1 MKYIEER
8 SSVINP
14 IEDYKLL
21 LKSKKKLR
29 VKLGVDPTAPDVTL
43 GWYSVIRALK
53 KFQEYGH
60 DVILILGEFTA
71 KVGDPSGKSETRNIL
86 DDDSINENSDGVLPI
101 IKSILHQDNL
111 EIVSNKDW
119 LSKLSINDMM
129 SLASST
135 TLAQML
141 EREDFSNRY
150 ENKNPISLL
159 EFFYPLF
166 QGYGSVAV
174 KSDIEIGG
182 NDQLW
187 NLMLG
192 RDIQKYYGL
201 NPQVAITFPLLIG
214 TDGKKKMSQ
223 SYDNYI
229 SISDT
234 PENIFGK
241 IMSIPD
247 ETMWDYFL
255 MLTDLEL
262 DVINEYKSNVEND
275 KENPFNLKKMLG
287 ELIITELFSND
298 DASKAAYSFENVT
311 NELWNED
318 FNLKFYGAVWMCKY
332 ILPIMKKNRTG
343 RIINITTIQG
353 KQPGKSS
360 IPTSITRAAGIAFT
374 KALSNDCAK
383 YNILVNTVCLGFVKS
398 DQWIQSKKLDFPDLT
413 QKQYY
418 DNIGKETP
426 LGRIGETDE
435 AADLITYLASE
446 RSSYITGAAI
456 NLDGGLSTVV

>member
-166 QGYGSVAV
+166 QGYDSVAV

-192 RDIQKYYGL
+192 REIQKYYGL

-275 KENPFNLKKMLG
+275 KENPFKLKKMLG
-287 ELIITELFSND
+287 ELIITELFNND
-298 DASKAAYSFENVT
+298 EAAKAANSFENVT
-311 NELWNED
+311 VNKNIPDEMEEIILENDISIHLPKFLAENGILKSSSEGRRLISSGGFKINNE
-318 FNLKFYGAVWMCKY
+318 KY
-332 ILPIMKKNRTG
+332 DKLDINSDDLIDKTIQIGKRNFL
-343 RIINITTIQG
+343 RII
-353 KQPGKSS
+353 
-360 IPTSITRAAGIAFT
+360 
-374 KALSNDCAK
+374 
-383 YNILVNTVCLGFVKS
+383 
-398 DQWIQSKKLDFPDLT
+398 KK
-413 QKQYY
+413 
-418 DNIGKETP
+418 
-426 LGRIGETDE
+426 
-435 AADLITYLASE
+435 
-446 RSSYITGAAI
+446 
-456 NLDGGLSTVV
+456 

>member
-1 MKYIEER
+1 MEILFNFKMKYIEEQ

-86 DDDSINENSDGVLPI
+86 DDDSINQNSDGVLPI

-119 LSKLSINDMM
+119 LSKLSINGMM

-166 QGYGSVAV
+166 QGYDSVAV

-201 NPQVAITFPLLIG
+201 SPQVAITFPLLIG

-298 DASKAAYSFENVT
+298 EAAKAANSFENVT
-311 NELWNED
+311 VNKNIPDEMGEIILENDISIHLPKFLAENGILKSSSEGRRLISSGGFKINNE
-318 FNLKFYGAVWMCKY
+318 KY
-332 ILPIMKKNRTG
+332 DKLDINSKDLIGKTIQIGKRNFL
-343 RIINITTIQG
+343 RII
-353 KQPGKSS
+353 
-360 IPTSITRAAGIAFT
+360 
-374 KALSNDCAK
+374 
-383 YNILVNTVCLGFVKS
+383 
-398 DQWIQSKKLDFPDLT
+398 KK
-413 QKQYY
+413 
-418 DNIGKETP
+418 
-426 LGRIGETDE
+426 
-435 AADLITYLASE
+435 
-446 RSSYITGAAI
+446 
-456 NLDGGLSTVV
+456 

>member
-1 MKYIEER
+1 MEILFNFKMKYIEER

-166 QGYGSVAV
+166 QGYDSVAV

-262 DVINEYKSNVEND
+262 DVINEYKSNVKND
-275 KENPFNLKKMLG
+275 KENPFKLKKMLG
-287 ELIITELFSND
+287 ELIITELFNND
-298 DASKAAYSFENVT
+298 EAAKAANSFENVT
-311 NELWNED
+311 VNKNIPDEMEEIILENDISIHLPKFLAENGILKSSSEGRRLISSGGFKINNEKYDKLDINSED
-318 FNLKFYGAVWMCKY
+318 LIDKTIQIGKRNFL
-332 ILPIMKKNRTG
+332 
-343 RIINITTIQG
+343 RII
-353 KQPGKSS
+353 
-360 IPTSITRAAGIAFT
+360 
-374 KALSNDCAK
+374 
-383 YNILVNTVCLGFVKS
+383 
-398 DQWIQSKKLDFPDLT
+398 KK
-413 QKQYY
+413 
-418 DNIGKETP
+418 
-426 LGRIGETDE
+426 
-435 AADLITYLASE
+435 
-446 RSSYITGAAI
+446 
-456 NLDGGLSTVV
+456 

>member
-166 QGYGSVAV
+166 QGYDSVAV

-262 DVINEYKSNVEND
+262 DVINEYKGNVEKD
-275 KENPFNLKKMLG
+275 KENPFKLKKMLG

-298 DASKAAYSFENVT
+298 EAAKAANSFENVT
-311 NELWNED
+311 VNKNIPDEMEEIILENDISIHLPKFLAENGILKSSSEGRRLISSGGFKINNEKYDKLDINSED
-318 FNLKFYGAVWMCKY
+318 LIDKTIQIGKRNFL
-332 ILPIMKKNRTG
+332 
-343 RIINITTIQG
+343 RII
-353 KQPGKSS
+353 
-360 IPTSITRAAGIAFT
+360 
-374 KALSNDCAK
+374 
-383 YNILVNTVCLGFVKS
+383 
-398 DQWIQSKKLDFPDLT
+398 KK
-413 QKQYY
+413 
-418 DNIGKETP
+418 
-426 LGRIGETDE
+426 
-435 AADLITYLASE
+435 
-446 RSSYITGAAI
+446 
-456 NLDGGLSTVV
+456 

>member
-1 MKYIEER
+1 MEILFNFKMKYIEER

-166 QGYGSVAV
+166 QGYDSVAV

-298 DASKAAYSFENVT
+298 DASKAANSFENVT
-311 NELWNED
+311 VNKNIPDEMEEIILENDISIHLPKFLAENGILKSSSEGRRLISSGGFKINNEKYEKLDINSED
-318 FNLKFYGAVWMCKY
+318 LIDKTIQIGKRNF
-332 ILPIMKKNRTG
+332 I
-343 RIINITTIQG
+343 RII
-353 KQPGKSS
+353 
-360 IPTSITRAAGIAFT
+360 
-374 KALSNDCAK
+374 
-383 YNILVNTVCLGFVKS
+383 
-398 DQWIQSKKLDFPDLT
+398 KK
-413 QKQYY
+413 
-418 DNIGKETP
+418 
-426 LGRIGETDE
+426 
-435 AADLITYLASE
+435 
-446 RSSYITGAAI
+446 
-456 NLDGGLSTVV
+456 

>member
-86 DDDSINENSDGVLPI
+86 DDDSINQNSDGVLPI

-150 ENKNPISLL
+150 EN
-159 EFFYPLF
+159 
-166 QGYGSVAV
+166 
-174 KSDIEIGG
+174 
-182 NDQLW
+182 
-187 NLMLG
+187 
-192 RDIQKYYGL
+192 
-201 NPQVAITFPLLIG
+201 
-214 TDGKKKMSQ
+214 
-223 SYDNYI
+223 
-229 SISDT
+229 
-234 PENIFGK
+234 
-241 IMSIPD
+241 
-247 ETMWDYFL
+247 
-255 MLTDLEL
+255 
-262 DVINEYKSNVEND
+262 
-275 KENPFNLKKMLG
+275 
-287 ELIITELFSND
+287 
-298 DASKAAYSFENVT
+298 
-311 NELWNED
+311 
-318 FNLKFYGAVWMCKY
+318 
-332 ILPIMKKNRTG
+332 
-343 RIINITTIQG
+343 
-353 KQPGKSS
+353 
-360 IPTSITRAAGIAFT
+360 
-374 KALSNDCAK
+374 
-383 YNILVNTVCLGFVKS
+383 
-398 DQWIQSKKLDFPDLT
+398 
-413 QKQYY
+413 
-418 DNIGKETP
+418 
-426 LGRIGETDE
+426 
-435 AADLITYLASE
+435 
-446 RSSYITGAAI
+446 
-456 NLDGGLSTVV
+456 

>member
-14 IEDYKLL
+14 IEDYNLL
-21 LKSKKKLR
+21 LQSKKKLR

-141 EREDFSNRY
+141 EREDFSKRY

-166 QGYGSVAV
+166 QGYDSVAV

-192 RDIQKYYGL
+192 REIQKYYGL

-262 DVINEYKSNVEND
+262 DVINEYKSNVEKD

-287 ELIITELFSND
+287 ELIITELFNND
-298 DASKAAYSFENVT
+298 EAAKAANSFENVT
-311 NELWNED
+311 VNKNIPDEMEEIILENDISIHLPKFLAENGILKSSSEGRRLISSGGFKINNE
-318 FNLKFYGAVWMCKY
+318 KY
-332 ILPIMKKNRTG
+332 DKLDINSDDLIDKTIQVGKRNFI
-343 RIINITTIQG
+343 RII
-353 KQPGKSS
+353 
-360 IPTSITRAAGIAFT
+360 
-374 KALSNDCAK
+374 
-383 YNILVNTVCLGFVKS
+383 
-398 DQWIQSKKLDFPDLT
+398 KK
-413 QKQYY
+413 
-418 DNIGKETP
+418 
-426 LGRIGETDE
+426 
-435 AADLITYLASE
+435 
-446 RSSYITGAAI
+446 
-456 NLDGGLSTVV
+456 

>member
-1 MKYIEER
+1 MEILFNFKMKYIEER

-29 VKLGVDPTAPDVTL
+29 VKLGVDPTAPEVTL

-166 QGYGSVAV
+166 QGYDSVAV

-287 ELIITELFSND
+287 ELIITELFNNNE
-298 DASKAAYSFENVT
+298 AAKAANSFENVT
-311 NELWNED
+311 VNKNIPDEMEEIILENDISIHLPKFLAENGILKSSSEGRRLISSGGFKINNEKYDKLDINSED
-318 FNLKFYGAVWMCKY
+318 LIDKTIQIGKRNFL
-332 ILPIMKKNRTG
+332 
-343 RIINITTIQG
+343 RII
-353 KQPGKSS
+353 
-360 IPTSITRAAGIAFT
+360 
-374 KALSNDCAK
+374 
-383 YNILVNTVCLGFVKS
+383 
-398 DQWIQSKKLDFPDLT
+398 KK
-413 QKQYY
+413 
-418 DNIGKETP
+418 
-426 LGRIGETDE
+426 
-435 AADLITYLASE
+435 
-446 RSSYITGAAI
+446 
-456 NLDGGLSTVV
+456 

>member
-166 QGYGSVAV
+166 QGYDSVAV

-201 NPQVAITFPLLIG
+201 KPQVAITFPLLIG

-262 DVINEYKSNVEND
+262 DVINEYKSNVEKD

-298 DASKAAYSFENVT
+298 DASKAANSFENVT
-311 NELWNED
+311 VNKNIPDEMEEIILENDISIHLPKFLAENGILKSSSEGRRLISSGGFKINNEKYDKLDINSED
-318 FNLKFYGAVWMCKY
+318 LIDKTIQIGKRNFL
-332 ILPIMKKNRTG
+332 
-343 RIINITTIQG
+343 RII
-353 KQPGKSS
+353 
-360 IPTSITRAAGIAFT
+360 
-374 KALSNDCAK
+374 
-383 YNILVNTVCLGFVKS
+383 
-398 DQWIQSKKLDFPDLT
+398 KK
-413 QKQYY
+413 
-418 DNIGKETP
+418 
-426 LGRIGETDE
+426 
-435 AADLITYLASE
+435 
-446 RSSYITGAAI
+446 
-456 NLDGGLSTVV
+456 

>member
-166 QGYGSVAV
+166 QGYDSVAV

-255 MLTDLEL
+255 MLTDLDL
-262 DVINEYKSNVEND
+262 NVIDEHKSNVEND

-298 DASKAAYSFENVT
+298 EAAKAANSFENVT
-311 NELWNED
+311 VNKNIPDEMEEIILENDISIHLPKFLAENGILKSSSEGRRLISSGGFKINNEKYDKLDINSED
-318 FNLKFYGAVWMCKY
+318 LIDKTIQIGKRNFL
-332 ILPIMKKNRTG
+332 
-343 RIINITTIQG
+343 RII
-353 KQPGKSS
+353 
-360 IPTSITRAAGIAFT
+360 
-374 KALSNDCAK
+374 
-383 YNILVNTVCLGFVKS
+383 
-398 DQWIQSKKLDFPDLT
+398 KK
-413 QKQYY
+413 
-418 DNIGKETP
+418 
-426 LGRIGETDE
+426 
-435 AADLITYLASE
+435 
-446 RSSYITGAAI
+446 
-456 NLDGGLSTVV
+456 

>member
-14 IEDYKLL
+14 IEDYNLL
-21 LKSKKKLR
+21 LQSKKKLR

-111 EIVSNKDW
+111 EIVSNKEW

-141 EREDFSNRY
+141 ERDDFSKRY

-166 QGYGSVAV
+166 QGYDSVAV

-192 RDIQKYYGL
+192 REIQKYYGL

-255 MLTDLEL
+255 MLTDLDL
-262 DVINEYKSNVEND
+262 DVIDEYKSNVEND

-287 ELIITELFSND
+287 ELIITELFNND
-298 DASKAAYSFENVT
+298 EAAKAANSFENVT
-311 NELWNED
+311 VNKNIPDEMEEIILENDISIHLPKFLAENGILKSSSEGRRLISSGGFKINNEKYDKLDINSED
-318 FNLKFYGAVWMCKY
+318 LIDKTIQIGKRNFL
-332 ILPIMKKNRTG
+332 
-343 RIINITTIQG
+343 RII
-353 KQPGKSS
+353 
-360 IPTSITRAAGIAFT
+360 
-374 KALSNDCAK
+374 
-383 YNILVNTVCLGFVKS
+383 
-398 DQWIQSKKLDFPDLT
+398 KK
-413 QKQYY
+413 
-418 DNIGKETP
+418 
-426 LGRIGETDE
+426 
-435 AADLITYLASE
+435 
-446 RSSYITGAAI
+446 
-456 NLDGGLSTVV
+456 

>member
-1 MKYIEER
+1 MEILFNFKMKYIEER

-166 QGYGSVAV
+166 QGYDSVAV

-262 DVINEYKSNVEND
+262 DVINEYKSNVKND
-275 KENPFNLKKMLG
+275 KENPFKLKKILG
-287 ELIITELFSND
+287 ELIITELFDND
-298 DASKAAYSFENVT
+298 AAAKAANSFENVT
-311 NELWNED
+311 VNKNIPDEMEEIILENDISIHLPKFLAENGILKSSSEGRRLISSGGFKINNE
-318 FNLKFYGAVWMCKY
+318 KY
-332 ILPIMKKNRTG
+332 DKLDINSDDLIDKTIQIGKRNFL
-343 RIINITTIQG
+343 RII
-353 KQPGKSS
+353 
-360 IPTSITRAAGIAFT
+360 
-374 KALSNDCAK
+374 
-383 YNILVNTVCLGFVKS
+383 
-398 DQWIQSKKLDFPDLT
+398 KK
-413 QKQYY
+413 
-418 DNIGKETP
+418 
-426 LGRIGETDE
+426 
-435 AADLITYLASE
+435 
-446 RSSYITGAAI
+446 
-456 NLDGGLSTVV
+456 

>member
-166 QGYGSVAV
+166 QGYDSVAV

-287 ELIITELFSND
+287 ELIITELFNND
-298 DASKAAYSFENVT
+298 EAAKAANSFENVT
-311 NELWNED
+311 VNKNIPDEMEEIILENDISIHLPKFLAENGILKSSSEGRRLISSGGFKINNEKYDKLDINSED
-318 FNLKFYGAVWMCKY
+318 LIDKTIQIGKRNF
-332 ILPIMKKNRTG
+332 I
-343 RIINITTIQG
+343 RII
-353 KQPGKSS
+353 
-360 IPTSITRAAGIAFT
+360 
-374 KALSNDCAK
+374 
-383 YNILVNTVCLGFVKS
+383 
-398 DQWIQSKKLDFPDLT
+398 KK
-413 QKQYY
+413 
-418 DNIGKETP
+418 
-426 LGRIGETDE
+426 
-435 AADLITYLASE
+435 
-446 RSSYITGAAI
+446 
-456 NLDGGLSTVV
+456 

>member
-1 MKYIEER
+1 MEILFNFKMKYIEER

-166 QGYGSVAV
+166 QGYDSVAV

-262 DVINEYKSNVEND
+262 DVINEYKSNVKND
-275 KENPFNLKKMLG
+275 KENPFKLKKILG
-287 ELIITELFSND
+287 ELIITELFDND
-298 DASKAAYSFENVT
+298 AAAKAANSFENVT
-311 NELWNED
+311 VNKNIPDEMEEIILENDISIHLPKFLAENGILKSSSEGRRLISSGGFKINNEKYDKLDINSED
-318 FNLKFYGAVWMCKY
+318 LIDKTIQIGKRNFL
-332 ILPIMKKNRTG
+332 
-343 RIINITTIQG
+343 RII
-353 KQPGKSS
+353 
-360 IPTSITRAAGIAFT
+360 
-374 KALSNDCAK
+374 
-383 YNILVNTVCLGFVKS
+383 
-398 DQWIQSKKLDFPDLT
+398 KK
-413 QKQYY
+413 
-418 DNIGKETP
+418 
-426 LGRIGETDE
+426 
-435 AADLITYLASE
+435 
-446 RSSYITGAAI
+446 
-456 NLDGGLSTVV
+456 

>member
-14 IEDYKLL
+14 IEDYNLL
-21 LKSKKKLR
+21 LQSKKKLR

-111 EIVSNKDW
+111 EIVSNKEW

-166 QGYGSVAV
+166 QGYDSVAV

-192 RDIQKYYGL
+192 REIQKYYGL

-255 MLTDLEL
+255 MLTDLDL
-262 DVINEYKSNVEND
+262 DVIDEYKSNVEND

-287 ELIITELFSND
+287 ELIITELFNND
-298 DASKAAYSFENVT
+298 EAAKAANSFENVT
-311 NELWNED
+311 VNKNIPDEIEEIILKSDINIHLPKFLAENDILKSSSEGRRLISSGGFKINNEKYDKLDINSED
-318 FNLKFYGAVWMCKY
+318 LIDKTIQIGKRNF
-332 ILPIMKKNRTG
+332 I
-343 RIINITTIQG
+343 RII
-353 KQPGKSS
+353 
-360 IPTSITRAAGIAFT
+360 
-374 KALSNDCAK
+374 
-383 YNILVNTVCLGFVKS
+383 
-398 DQWIQSKKLDFPDLT
+398 KK
-413 QKQYY
+413 
-418 DNIGKETP
+418 
-426 LGRIGETDE
+426 
-435 AADLITYLASE
+435 
-446 RSSYITGAAI
+446 
-456 NLDGGLSTVV
+456 

>member
-14 IEDYKLL
+14 LEDYQKLL
-21 LKSKKKLR
+21 KTKKKLR
-29 VKLGVDPTAPDVTL
+29 VKLGVDPTAPEVTL
-43 GWYSVIRALK
+43 GWYAVIRALR

-71 KVGDPSGKSETRNIL
+71 KVGDPSGKSETRNVL
-86 DDDSINENSDGVLPI
+86 DDDSIGVNSEGVLPI
-101 IKSILHQDNL
+101 IKSILHKDNL
-111 EIVSNKDW
+111 EVVSNKDW
-119 LSKLSINDMM
+119 LSKLTINDMM
-129 SLASST
+129 HLASST

-150 ENKNPISLL
+150 DNKNPISLL

-166 QGYGSVAV
+166 QGYDSVAV

-192 RDIQKYYGL
+192 REIQKFY
-201 NPQVAITFPLLIG
+201 NIDPQIAITFPLLIG

-229 SISDT
+229 SITDT

-255 MLTDLEL
+255 MLTDLE
-262 DVINEYKSNVEND
+262 IKEIENYKSEVKSD
-275 KENPFNLKKMLG
+275 KENPFNLKKLLG
-287 ELIITELFSND
+287 KLIISELFD
-298 DASKAAYSFENVT
+298 DQRATKASESFENIT
-311 NELWNED
+311 INKNIPDEIENIAINSNIELHLPKFLLDNNIIKSNSEGRRLISSGAFKIND
-318 FNLKFYGAVWMCKY
+318 EKYENLDINSDDLIDKTLQIGKRNFV
-332 ILPIMKKNRTG
+332 
-343 RIINITTIQG
+343 RII
-353 KQPGKSS
+353 
-360 IPTSITRAAGIAFT
+360 
-374 KALSNDCAK
+374 
-383 YNILVNTVCLGFVKS
+383 
-398 DQWIQSKKLDFPDLT
+398 KK
-413 QKQYY
+413 
-418 DNIGKETP
+418 
-426 LGRIGETDE
+426 
-435 AADLITYLASE
+435 
-446 RSSYITGAAI
+446 
-456 NLDGGLSTVV
+456 

>member
-1 MKYIEER
+1 MEILFNFKMKYIEER

-111 EIVSNKDW
+111 EIVSNKEW

-166 QGYGSVAV
+166 QGYDSVAV

-262 DVINEYKSNVEND
+262 DVINEYKSNVKND
-275 KENPFNLKKMLG
+275 KENPFKLKKILG
-287 ELIITELFSND
+287 ELIITELFNND
-298 DASKAAYSFENVT
+298 EAAKAANSFENVT
-311 NELWNED
+311 VNKNIPDEMEEIILENDISIHLPKFLAENGILKSSSEGRRLISSGGFKINNE
-318 FNLKFYGAVWMCKY
+318 KY
-332 ILPIMKKNRTG
+332 DKLDINSKDLIGKTIQIGKRNFL
-343 RIINITTIQG
+343 RII
-353 KQPGKSS
+353 
-360 IPTSITRAAGIAFT
+360 
-374 KALSNDCAK
+374 
-383 YNILVNTVCLGFVKS
+383 
-398 DQWIQSKKLDFPDLT
+398 KK
-413 QKQYY
+413 
-418 DNIGKETP
+418 
-426 LGRIGETDE
+426 
-435 AADLITYLASE
+435 
-446 RSSYITGAAI
+446 
-456 NLDGGLSTVV
+456 

>member
-1 MKYIEER
+1 MEILFNFKMKYIEER

-86 DDDSINENSDGVLPI
+86 DDDSINQNSDGVLPI

-166 QGYGSVAV
+166 QGYDSVAV

-262 DVINEYKSNVEND
+262 DVINEYKGNVEKD
-275 KENPFNLKKMLG
+275 KENPFKLKKMLG

-298 DASKAAYSFENVT
+298 EAAKAANSFENVT
-311 NELWNED
+311 VNKNIPDEMEEIILENDISIHLPKFLAENGILKSSSEGRRLISSGGFKINNEKYDKLDINSED
-318 FNLKFYGAVWMCKY
+318 LIDKTIQIGKRNFL
-332 ILPIMKKNRTG
+332 
-343 RIINITTIQG
+343 RII
-353 KQPGKSS
+353 
-360 IPTSITRAAGIAFT
+360 
-374 KALSNDCAK
+374 
-383 YNILVNTVCLGFVKS
+383 
-398 DQWIQSKKLDFPDLT
+398 KK
-413 QKQYY
+413 
-418 DNIGKETP
+418 
-426 LGRIGETDE
+426 
-435 AADLITYLASE
+435 
-446 RSSYITGAAI
+446 
-456 NLDGGLSTVV
+456 

>member
-111 EIVSNKDW
+111 EIVSNKEW

-129 SLASST
+129 NLASST

-141 EREDFSNRY
+141 EREDFSKRY

-166 QGYGSVAV
+166 QGYDSVAV

-192 RDIQKYYGL
+192 REIQKYYGL

-255 MLTDLEL
+255 MLTDLDL
-262 DVINEYKSNVEND
+262 DVIDEYKSNVEND

-287 ELIITELFSND
+287 ELIITELFNND
-298 DASKAAYSFENVT
+298 EAANAANSFENVT
-311 NELWNED
+311 VNKNIPDEIEEIILKSDINIHLPKFLAENDILKSSSEGRRLISSGGFKINNE
-318 FNLKFYGAVWMCKY
+318 KY
-332 ILPIMKKNRTG
+332 DKLDINSDDLIDKTIQVGKRNFI
-343 RIINITTIQG
+343 RII
-353 KQPGKSS
+353 
-360 IPTSITRAAGIAFT
+360 
-374 KALSNDCAK
+374 
-383 YNILVNTVCLGFVKS
+383 
-398 DQWIQSKKLDFPDLT
+398 KK
-413 QKQYY
+413 
-418 DNIGKETP
+418 
-426 LGRIGETDE
+426 
-435 AADLITYLASE
+435 
-446 RSSYITGAAI
+446 
-456 NLDGGLSTVV
+456 

>member
-1 MKYIEER
+1 MEILFNFKMKYIEER

-166 QGYGSVAV
+166 QGYDSVAV

-192 RDIQKYYGL
+192 REIQKYYGL

-262 DVINEYKSNVEND
+262 DVINEYKSNVKND
-275 KENPFNLKKMLG
+275 KENPFKLKKILG
-287 ELIITELFSND
+287 ELIITELFDND
-298 DASKAAYSFENVT
+298 AAAKAANSFENVT
-311 NELWNED
+311 VNKNIPDEMEEIILENDISIHLPKFLAENGILKSSSEGRRLISSGGFKINNEKYDKLDINSED
-318 FNLKFYGAVWMCKY
+318 LIDKTIQIGKRNFL
-332 ILPIMKKNRTG
+332 
-343 RIINITTIQG
+343 RII
-353 KQPGKSS
+353 
-360 IPTSITRAAGIAFT
+360 
-374 KALSNDCAK
+374 
-383 YNILVNTVCLGFVKS
+383 
-398 DQWIQSKKLDFPDLT
+398 KK
-413 QKQYY
+413 
-418 DNIGKETP
+418 
-426 LGRIGETDE
+426 
-435 AADLITYLASE
+435 
-446 RSSYITGAAI
+446 
-456 NLDGGLSTVV
+456 

>member
-1 MKYIEER
+1 MEILFNFKMKYIEER

-14 IEDYKLL
+14 IEDYNLL
-21 LKSKKKLR
+21 LQSKKKLR

-141 EREDFSNRY
+141 EREDFSKRY

-166 QGYGSVAV
+166 QGYDSVAV

-255 MLTDLEL
+255 MLTDLDL
-262 DVINEYKSNVEND
+262 DVIDEYKSNVEND

-287 ELIITELFSND
+287 ELVITELFNND
-298 DASKAAYSFENVT
+298 EAANAANSFENVT
-311 NELWNED
+311 VNKNIPDEIEEIILKSDINIHLPKFLAENDILKSSSEGRRLISSGGFKINNEKYDKLDINSED
-318 FNLKFYGAVWMCKY
+318 LIDKTIQIGKRNFL
-332 ILPIMKKNRTG
+332 
-343 RIINITTIQG
+343 RII
-353 KQPGKSS
+353 
-360 IPTSITRAAGIAFT
+360 
-374 KALSNDCAK
+374 
-383 YNILVNTVCLGFVKS
+383 
-398 DQWIQSKKLDFPDLT
+398 KK
-413 QKQYY
+413 
-418 DNIGKETP
+418 
-426 LGRIGETDE
+426 
-435 AADLITYLASE
+435 
-446 RSSYITGAAI
+446 
-456 NLDGGLSTVV
+456 

>member
-14 IEDYKLL
+14 IEDYNLL
-21 LKSKKKLR
+21 LQSKKKLR

-111 EIVSNKDW
+111 EIVSNKEW

-141 EREDFSNRY
+141 EREDFSKRY

-166 QGYGSVAV
+166 QGYDSVAV

-192 RDIQKYYGL
+192 REIQKYYGL

-262 DVINEYKSNVEND
+262 DVIDEYKSNVEND

-287 ELIITELFSND
+287 ELIITELFNND
-298 DASKAAYSFENVT
+298 EAAKAANSFENVT
-311 NELWNED
+311 VNKNIPDEIEEIILKSDINIHLPKFLAENDILKSSSEGRRLISSGGFKINNE
-318 FNLKFYGAVWMCKY
+318 KY
-332 ILPIMKKNRTG
+332 DKLDINSDDLIDKTIQVGKRNFI
-343 RIINITTIQG
+343 RII
-353 KQPGKSS
+353 
-360 IPTSITRAAGIAFT
+360 
-374 KALSNDCAK
+374 
-383 YNILVNTVCLGFVKS
+383 
-398 DQWIQSKKLDFPDLT
+398 KK
-413 QKQYY
+413 
-418 DNIGKETP
+418 
-426 LGRIGETDE
+426 
-435 AADLITYLASE
+435 
-446 RSSYITGAAI
+446 
-456 NLDGGLSTVV
+456 

>member
-166 QGYGSVAV
+166 QGYDSVAV

-262 DVINEYKSNVEND
+262 DVINEYKSNVEKD

-287 ELIITELFSND
+287 ELIITELFNND
-298 DASKAAYSFENVT
+298 EAAKAANSFENVT
-311 NELWNED
+311 VNKNIPDEMEEIILENDISIHLPKFLAENGILKSSSEGRRLISSGGFKINNEKYDKLDINSED
-318 FNLKFYGAVWMCKY
+318 LIDKTIQIGKRNFL
-332 ILPIMKKNRTG
+332 
-343 RIINITTIQG
+343 RII
-353 KQPGKSS
+353 
-360 IPTSITRAAGIAFT
+360 
-374 KALSNDCAK
+374 
-383 YNILVNTVCLGFVKS
+383 
-398 DQWIQSKKLDFPDLT
+398 KK
-413 QKQYY
+413 
-418 DNIGKETP
+418 
-426 LGRIGETDE
+426 
-435 AADLITYLASE
+435 
-446 RSSYITGAAI
+446 
-456 NLDGGLSTVV
+456 

>member
-166 QGYGSVAV
+166 QGYDSVAV

-201 NPQVAITFPLLIG
+201 KPQVAITFPLLIG

-262 DVINEYKSNVEND
+262 DVINEYKSNVKND
-275 KENPFNLKKMLG
+275 KENPFKLKKILG
-287 ELIITELFSND
+287 ELIITELFDND
-298 DASKAAYSFENVT
+298 AAAKAANSFENVT
-311 NELWNED
+311 VNKNIPDEMEEIILENDISIHLPKFLAENGILKSSSEGRRLISSGGFKINNEKYDKLDINSED
-318 FNLKFYGAVWMCKY
+318 LIDKTIQIGKRNFL
-332 ILPIMKKNRTG
+332 
-343 RIINITTIQG
+343 RII
-353 KQPGKSS
+353 
-360 IPTSITRAAGIAFT
+360 
-374 KALSNDCAK
+374 
-383 YNILVNTVCLGFVKS
+383 
-398 DQWIQSKKLDFPDLT
+398 KK
-413 QKQYY
+413 
-418 DNIGKETP
+418 
-426 LGRIGETDE
+426 
-435 AADLITYLASE
+435 
-446 RSSYITGAAI
+446 
-456 NLDGGLSTVV
+456 